1 MRPPED
7 CDLCPLS
14 EGRTNIVMPHGDTG
28 SGIVFV
34 GEAPG
39 EKEDLQGIP
48 FVGRAGK
55 ILDGY
60 MEEEGLQR
68 SRVVITNT
76 VKCRPPKNRD
86 PTKEEMEACRKFL
99 DYELSQARLI
109 IGLGKSACK
118 NLLGYDGKM
127 ADIVNKRTFIT
138 VKGKDIP
145 FIPTYHP
152 SACIYNKNA
161 RTVLRET
168 IRTVREEL
176 EALE

>member
-7 CDLCPLS
+7 CNLCSLS
-14 EGRTNIVMPHGDTG
+14 EGRTNIVMPHGDTS
-28 SGIVFV
+28 SGIVFI

-48 FVGRAGK
+48 FVGKAGK
-55 ILDGY
+55 ILDGF

-76 VKCRPPKNRD
+76 VKCRPPGNRD
-86 PTKEEMEACRKFL
+86 PTEEEMAACRKFL
-99 DYELSQARLI
+99 NSELSGSRLI

-118 NLLGYDGKM
+118 NLMGYDGKM
-127 ADIVNKRTFIT
+127 ADIVNKRTIIEID
-138 VKGKDIP
+138 GKEIP

-161 RTVLRET
+161 RIVLRET

-176 EALE
+176 ETVE